1 MTLPPR
7 AYLPQRGLSG
17 AKAGAGMLRAAVMPQ
32 GPVASGRCA
41 PAWPKDVLRI
51 TFGVIWLIDATLK
64 WLPGF
69 RASYMSVIMGQA

>member
-1 MTLPPR
+1 M
-7 AYLPQRGLSG
+7 S
-17 AKAGAGMLRAAVMPQ
+17 Q

-64 WLPGF
+64 WLAGF
-69 RASYMSVIMGQA
+69 WASYMSLITGEAKGETA